1 MRWTTSSWGNPA
13 ANSIEVRHCVGRRTF
28 MPFDYGMRSLM
39 DPFVVASLLARS
51 DDGIYFPDLEWV
63 FETPNPDTWRGRRA
77 RLNSTIPG
85 RMAGHSTL
93 HVQRHHDSGS
103 WRSGFTTLDGT

>member
-1 MRWTTSSWGNPA
+1 MDDIFVGDPA

-28 MPFDYGMRSLM
+28 MPFDYGMRSLK

-51 DDGIYFPDLEWV
+51 DDGIF
-63 FETPNPDTWRGRRA
+63 NPDTWRGRRA